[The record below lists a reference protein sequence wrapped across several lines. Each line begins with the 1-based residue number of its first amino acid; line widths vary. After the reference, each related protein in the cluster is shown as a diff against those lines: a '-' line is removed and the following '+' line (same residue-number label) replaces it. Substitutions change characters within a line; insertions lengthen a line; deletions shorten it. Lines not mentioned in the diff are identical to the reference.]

1 MKILIISNLFPPSV
15 LGGYEILCG
24 QVVQSLRARGH
35 EVRILTS
42 NHGDAAIGSDDQVL
56 RRLHVF
62 QPFDRP
68 VSSAMRRA
76 RLRTASVNSSITKA
90 VLREFPFDVVFVWS
104 LLRLTASPARAAEQ
118 SGLPVVYTFNDEH
131 PSGYLPARFSMHPK
145 PFARWVMDKT
155 ISRPTNASG
164 LRFAHT
170 TCISELLKANLI
182 KSGMPI
188 PASRVIYQ
196 GIPLDRFPLRAA
208 PAGLPVPMRILYAG
222 QLHQYKGVHT
232 LISALHLLAKTAGD
246 PDLACSIVGAGEQ
259 EYENRLKSEAGKSGM
274 PVAFLG
280 RVPHDLMGEVYRS
293 HDLLVFPSIWP
304 EPFGL
309 THLEAMAS
317 GLPVISTTNGGQG
330 EFLVD
335 GTNCLAFEPDNP
347 QQLAQCIAR
356 LSGNAGL
363 YAALVAAGRQ
373 TVEKGFTF
381 DRYVSQLETL
391 LADAID
397 S

>member
-42 NHGDAAIGSDDQVL
+42 THGDASTGPDDLVM
-56 RRLHVF
+56 RRLHLF

-76 RLRTASVNSSITKA
+76 RLRTASVNTAITKA
-90 VLREFPFDVVFVWS
+90 VLRESLFDVVFVWS

-131 PSGYLPARFSMHPK
+131 PSGYLPARFSLHPK
-145 PFARWVMDKT
+145 RFARWFLDKT
-155 ISRPTNASG
+155 IGRPTTASG
-164 LRFAHT
+164 LRFAYT
-170 TCISELLKANLI
+170 TCISELLKRNLV

-188 PASRVIYQ
+188 PTSRVIYQ
-196 GIPLDRFPLRAA
+196 GIPIDRFPLRTAF
-208 PAGLPVPMRILYAG
+208 AGQAVPMRILYAG
-222 QLHQYKGVHT
+222 QLHPYKGVHT
-232 LISALHLLAKTAGD
+232 LISALHLLAQTFGAS
-246 PDLACSIVGAGEQ
+246 DLSCSIVGAGEQ
-259 EYENRLKSEAGKSGM
+259 EYEDRLQSEAGKSGI

-280 RVPHDLMGEVYRS
+280 RVSHDRMGEIYRS

-335 GTNCLAFEPDNP
+335 EANCLSFEPDNP

-356 LSGNAGL
+356 LMGNAGL

-381 DRYVSQLETL
+381 DRYVSDLETL
-391 LADAID
+391 LAEATR

>member
-24 QVVQSLRARGH
+24 QVVQSLRCRGH

-42 NHGDAAIGSDDQVL
+42 THGDASIGPDDLVMK
-56 RRLHVF
+56 RLQLF

-76 RLRTASVNSSITKA
+76 RSRTASVNTSITKA
-90 VLREFPFDVVFVWS
+90 VLREYPFDVVFVWS
-104 LLRLTASPARAAEQ
+104 LLRLTASPVRAAEQ

-131 PSGYLPARFSMHPK
+131 PSGYLPAHFSLHPK
-145 PFARWVMDKT
+145 QFVRWILDRTVT
-155 ISRPTNASG
+155 RPTTAGG

-170 TCISELLKANLI
+170 TCISELLKRNLV

-188 PASRVIYQ
+188 PTSRVIYQ
-196 GIPLDRFPLRAA
+196 GIPIDRFPLRT
-208 PAGLPVPMRILYAG
+208 PPSVRPVPMKILYAG
-222 QLHQYKGVHT
+222 QLHPYKGVHT
-232 LISALHLLAKTAGD
+232 LISALQLLAQTVGAS
-246 PDLACSIVGAGEQ
+246 DLTCSIVGAGEQ
-259 EYENRLKSEAGKSGM
+259 EYENRLKSDAGRSGF

-280 RVPHDLMGEVYRS
+280 RVPHDRMGEIYRS

-335 GTNCLAFEPDNP
+335 EENCLSFEPDNP

-356 LSGNAGL
+356 LVENEGL

-381 DRYVSQLETL
+381 DRYVSDLETL
-391 LADAID
+391 LAEAID

>member
-35 EVRILTS
+35 EVHILTS
-42 NHGDAAIGSDDQVL
+42 THGKASIEPDDLVM
-56 RRLHVF
+56 RRLHLF

-76 RLRTASVNSSITKA
+76 RLRTASVNTAITKA
-90 VLREFPFDVVFVWS
+90 VLQGFQFDVVFVWS
-104 LLRLTASPARAAEQ
+104 LLRLTASPARVAEQ
-118 SGLPVVYTFNDEH
+118 SGLPVLYTFNDEH
-131 PSGYLPARFSMHPK
+131 PSGYLPARFSMGPK
-145 PFARWVMDKT
+145 QFARWILDKT
-155 ISRPTNASG
+155 ITRPTTASG
-164 LRFAHT
+164 LRFADT
-170 TCISELLKANLI
+170 TCISELLKRNLVAA
-182 KSGMPI
+182 GLPI
-188 PASRVIYQ
+188 SSSRVIHQ
-196 GIPLDRFPLRAA
+196 GIPIDQFPQRTA
-208 PAGLPVPMRILYAG
+208 PAEHPKRMRILYAG
-222 QLHQYKGVHT
+222 QLHPYKGVHT
-232 LISALHLLAKTAGD
+232 LVSALHLLAHTVGAS
-246 PDLACSIVGAGEQ
+246 DLTCSIVGAGDR
-259 EYENRLKSEAGKSGM
+259 EYVNRLESDAGKAGI
-274 PVAFLG
+274 PVTFLG
-280 RVPHDLMGEVYRS
+280 RVPHDRMGEIYRS

-335 GTNCLAFEPDNP
+335 GMNCLSFEPDNP
-347 QQLAQCIAR
+347 QQLAQCITKLSGDAR
-356 LSGNAGL
+356 L
-363 YAALVAAGRQ
+363 YDALVAAGRE

-381 DRYVSQLETL
+381 DRYVSDLETL
-391 LADAID
+391 LTDATR